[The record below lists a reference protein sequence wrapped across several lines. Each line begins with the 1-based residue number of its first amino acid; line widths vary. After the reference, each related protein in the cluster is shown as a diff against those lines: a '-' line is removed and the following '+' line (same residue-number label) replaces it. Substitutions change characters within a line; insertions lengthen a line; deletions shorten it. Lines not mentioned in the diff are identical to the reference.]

1 VSALR
6 LQEFFT
12 VDSDSLRMIVVLVPI
27 VVVVWSL
34 IALSLLSIWKENL
47 DQLPAGIIW
56 LSLGI
61 IGFSG
66 VIVVLSAYV

>member
-1 VSALR
+1 
-6 LQEFFT
+6 LQELFT
-12 VDSDSLRMIVVLVPI
+12 VASDSLRIVVVLVPLVI
-27 VVVVWSL
+27 VVWSL

-61 IGFSG
+61 IGFSS

>member
-1 VSALR
+1 
-6 LQEFFT
+6 LQELFT
-12 VDSDSLRMIVVLVPI
+12 VASDSLRMVVVLVPLVI
-27 VVVVWSL
+27 VVWSL

-61 IGFSG
+61 IGFSS